1 MLGEESAKCENII
14 QFLKGQGIRFKKK
27 YWEDKTLNKR
37 KDNYYKHFQKHCV
50 FLPGCSVL
58 EQAARE
64 RHRGPAA
71 LPCPGASGREQVSR
85 ALFSLGKFPENRA
98 FLNAGSAFCF
108 HGNI

>member
-1 MLGEESAKCENII
+1 MLGEQSAKCENII

-37 KDNYYKHFQKHCV
+37 KDNHYKHFQKHCV

-58 EQAARE
+58 EQAAKE

-71 LPCPGASGREQVSR
+71 PLRCLPFLAQGPVGGSRFPGPSSVWESFQRTGLS
-85 ALFSLGKFPENRA
+85 
-98 FLNAGSAFCF
+98 
-108 HGNI
+108 

>member
-14 QFLKGQGIRFKKK
+14 QFLKGQRIRFKKK

-58 EQAARE
+58 EQAAKE
-64 RHRGPAA
+64 RHREPAA
-71 LPCPGASGREQVSR
+71 P
-85 ALFSLGKFPENRA
+85 
-98 FLNAGSAFCF
+98 
-108 HGNI
+108 